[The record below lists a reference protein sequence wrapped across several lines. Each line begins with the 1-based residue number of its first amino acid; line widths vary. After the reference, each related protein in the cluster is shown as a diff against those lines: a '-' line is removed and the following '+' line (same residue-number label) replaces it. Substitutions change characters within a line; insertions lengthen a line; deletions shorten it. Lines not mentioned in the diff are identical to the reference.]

1 MVVSHVRFIQ
11 LQGMMRRLKP
21 LYPFLFVV
29 LPILNVLTRNP
40 GGSTLADSV
49 ALMGAMVL
57 GFAVLYGA
65 AALALRGRIE
75 KGVMP
80 LAMLAAI
87 LWFYAYELL
96 RDAYHFSRGS
106 SLRVAATALAVAG
119 LAGATVALLWWLGR
133 RPRLLDRVNTFFA
146 MTGLLLV
153 SFSVVR
159 IGADQLRARSRLAG
173 SGLARELA
181 RPIKPSQAAAVSD
194 GKRSRDI
201 YLIILDE
208 YANSDVLRER
218 FGFDNRMFEDSLR
231 KLGFTLPRL
240 VRSNYVHTL
249 LSLPSLLNFSHLTRL
264 GAELGPKATD
274 PTIANHLVENN
285 RTAAF
290 LKARGYR
297 FVFYPSQWW
306 ISTEH
311 NRNADVEV
319 QVWDG
324 FDLAREASR
333 SDMRRAF
340 LTTTPLALLRRR
352 DPHDA
357 DHVKRTLEALGQAPA
372 ASGPTFALTHML
384 NPHSPYV
391 FDAACRSYPSRPT
404 RSWKRGRQKDYLA
417 QVECLNQLLLGTVTR
432 LLRHSS
438 PAPIILLVSDHGT
451 NSLGYSN
458 AESAEAVRP
467 AQARERFGAFGAF
480 YLPGGGDPVLPD
492 SVTLVNLIPRVLN
505 HYFAAGIELV
515 PDSLYMSLEK
525 TPYLLAPVD
534 PVSLSPGR

>member
-1 MVVSHVRFIQ
+1 
-11 LQGMMRRLKP
+11 MMGRLKP

-40 GGSTLADSV
+40 GGSTIADSV
-49 ALMGAMVL
+49 ALMGAMLL
-57 GFAVLYGA
+57 GLAVLYGA
-65 AALALRGRIE
+65 AALALRGRVE
-75 KGVMP
+75 KGVVP

-96 RDAYHFSRGS
+96 RGAYNSSRGS
-106 SLRVAATALAVAG
+106 SLRVAATALAVTA
-119 LAGATVALLWWLGR
+119 LVGATVALVWWLGR
-133 RPRLLDRVNTFFA
+133 RPRSLERVNTFLA

-153 SFSVVR
+153 SFAVVR
-159 IGADQLRARSRLAG
+159 IGAAQLRAGSQLAG
-173 SGLARELA
+173 SALARELA
-181 RPIKPSQAAAVSD
+181 RPLDKNQTVEPSERKP
-194 GKRSRDI
+194 SRDI

-208 YANSDVLRER
+208 YANSQVLQER
-218 FGFDNRMFEDSLR
+218 FGFDNRAFEDSLR
-231 KLGFTLPRL
+231 KLGFTIPRL

-264 GAELGPKATD
+264 GAELGEHATN
-274 PTIANHLVENN
+274 PTVPNHLVENN

-324 FDLAREASR
+324 FNLAREATR

-340 LTTTPLALLRRR
+340 LSTTPLALLRRA

-357 DHVKRTLEALGQAPA
+357 DHVKRTLEVLGQAPT
-372 ASGPTFALTHML
+372 ASGPTFALTHIL
-384 NPHSPYV
+384 NPHYPYV
-391 FDAACRSYPSRPT
+391 FDTDCNSHRRRPN
-404 RSWKRGRQKDYLA
+404 RSWERGRQRDYLA

-432 LLRHSS
+432 LLRQSS
-438 PAPIILLVSDHGT
+438 PAPIILLVGDHGT

-458 AESAEAVRP
+458 AESAEAVTP

-480 YLPGGGDPVLPD
+480 YLPGAGDRILPD
-492 SVTLVNLIPRVLN
+492 SMTLVNLIPRVLN
-505 HYFAAGIELV
+505 HYFEAGIELV

-525 TPYLLAPVD
+525 TPYLLVPVD
-534 PVSLSPGR
+534 PVSLSSGR

>member
-1 MVVSHVRFIQ
+1 
-11 LQGMMRRLKP
+11 MMRRLKP
-21 LYPFLFVV
+21 LYPFLFVI

-49 ALMGAMVL
+49 ELMGAMLV

-65 AALALRGRIE
+65 AALVLRGRVEIAAI
-75 KGVMP
+75 P

-87 LWFYAYELL
+87 LWFYAYVPL
-96 RDAYHFSRGS
+96 RGAYHFARGS
-106 SLRVAATALAVAG
+106 SLRVAATALAVVA
-119 LAGATVALLWWLGR
+119 LAGATLAVVGWLGR
-133 RPRLLDRVNTFFA
+133 RPRLLERVNTFFA
-146 MTGLLLV
+146 ITGLLLV

-159 IGADQLRARSRLAG
+159 IVADQLQARSRLRA
-173 SGLARELA
+173 SALARELA
-181 RPIKPSQAAAVSD
+181 RPIEPNQAAPARD
-194 GKRSRDI
+194 GKPRRDI

-208 YANSDVLRER
+208 YANSAVLRER
-218 FGFDNRMFEDSLR
+218 FGFDNHVFEDSLR
-231 KLGFTLPRL
+231 KLGFTVPRL

-264 GAELGPKATD
+264 GTEVGGHATD
-274 PTIANHLVENN
+274 PTVPNHLVENN
-285 RTAAF
+285 RTVAF

-324 FDLAREASR
+324 VDLAREASR

-340 LTTTPLALLRRR
+340 LGTTPLALLRRG

-357 DHVKRTLEALGQAPA
+357 DHVKRTLKALGQPA
-372 ASGPTFALTHML
+372 ASGPTLALTHIL
-384 NPHSPYV
+384 NPHYPYV
-391 FDAACRSYPSRPT
+391 FDAACRAYRTRPN
-404 RSWKRGRQKDYLA
+404 RSWERGRQKDYLA
-417 QVECLNQLLLGTVTR
+417 QMECLNQLLLSTVTH
-432 LLRHSS
+432 LLQNSS
-438 PAPIILLVSDHGT
+438 PAPIILLVGDHGT
-451 NSLGYSN
+451 NSLGYSD
-458 AESAEAVRP
+458 AESAETVTP

-480 YLPGGGDPVLPD
+480 YLPGGGEREVPD

-505 HYFAAGIELV
+505 HYFEAGIALA

-525 TPYLLAPVD
+525 TPYLLTPVD
-534 PVSLSPGR
+534 PASLSPGM

>member
-1 MVVSHVRFIQ
+1 
-11 LQGMMRRLKP
+11 MMRRLKP

-49 ALMGAMVL
+49 AVMGAMLL
-57 GFAVLYGA
+57 GLALLYGA
-65 AALALRGRIE
+65 AALALQGRIE
-75 KGVMP
+75 KGVLP

-87 LWFYAYELL
+87 LWFYAYQLL
-96 RDAYHFSRGS
+96 RRAYHFSHGS
-106 SLRVAATALAVAG
+106 SLRVAATALA
-119 LAGATVALLWWLGR
+119 LAALAAATVALVWWLGR
-133 RPRLLDRVNTFFA
+133 RPRLLERVNTFFA
-146 MTGLLLV
+146 LTGLLLV

-159 IGADQLRARSRLAG
+159 IVGHQLQARSRLAR

-181 RPIKPSQAAAVSD
+181 RPIKLNQASVAND
-194 GKRSRDI
+194 GEPSRDI

-218 FGFDNRMFEDSLR
+218 FGFDNRVFEDSLR
-231 KLGFTLPRL
+231 KLGFTIPRL

-264 GAELGPKATD
+264 GAEVGGHATD
-274 PTIANHLVENN
+274 PTVANHLVENN

-290 LKARGYR
+290 LKSRGYR

-311 NRNADVEV
+311 NRNADLEV

-340 LTTTPLALLRRR
+340 LGTTPFALLSRG

-357 DHVKRTLEALGQAPA
+357 DHVKRTLEALGEAPA
-372 ASGPTFALTHML
+372 ASGPTFALSHIL
-384 NPHSPYV
+384 NPHYPYV
-391 FDAACRSYPSRPT
+391 FDAACRTYRSRPN
-404 RSWKRGRQKDYLA
+404 RSWGRGRQKDYLA

-438 PAPIILLVSDHGT
+438 PAPIILLVGDHGT
-451 NSLGYSN
+451 NSLGYSD
-458 AESAEAVRP
+458 AESAEAVTP

-480 YLPGGGDPVLPD
+480 YLPGSGDRILPD

-505 HYFAAGIELV
+505 HYFGAGIELV

-534 PVSLSPGR
+534 PASLSPGR